1 MSTTSEHER
10 AESAPPPPSFGRR
23 MLSWLTEVLVIV
35 VGALVLSAVLRAFVG
50 QMFIIPSGSME
61 NTLQV
66 NDRVVVSKVTSYER
80 GDIVVFRDEEHWLPD
95 GLDERAGLGK
105 ALEYIGVL
113 PSTSSN
119 HLIKRVI
126 GMPGDTVTCC
136 NDNGELSVNGAALDE
151 RSYLYGDSTG
161 QVAPAAVPFTVVV
174 PKNHIFVMGDHRNS
188 SSDSRCHLADITTDG
203 RPQGATAFV
212 PRDAVVGPAVAIAA
226 PLGRMSTLPD
236 PSIFDA
242 VPAPSGPAP
251 DDATITPK
259 GVGCS

>member
-1 MSTTSEHER
+1 MSKTSEHER
-10 AESAPPPPSFGRR
+10 AESAPPAPSFGRR
-23 MLSWLTEVLVIV
+23 ALSWLTEVLVIV

-66 NDRVVVSKVTSYER
+66 DDRVVVSKVNSYER
-80 GDIVVFRDEEHWLPD
+80 GDILVFRDEEHWLPD
-95 GLDERAGLGK
+95 GLDERSGFGK
-105 ALEYIGVL
+105 ALEYVGVL

-151 RSYLYGDSTG
+151 RSYLYRDSTG
-161 QVAPAAVPFTVVV
+161 QVPPAAVPFTVVV
-174 PKNHIFVMGDHRNS
+174 PRNHIFVMGDHRNS

-212 PRDAVVGPAVAIAA
+212 PMDAVVGPAVAIAA
-226 PLGRMSTLPD
+226 PPSRIGTLPD
-236 PSIFDA
+236 QSVFDA
-242 VPAPSGPAP
+242 VPAPRNPAP
-251 DDATITPK
+251 DDATITPQ